1 MPAKHDINKVGSESS
16 DFPILCETCLGPNPY
31 VRMTKREFGQECK
44 ICNRPFTVFR
54 WNPGEGGRFKKT
66 EICTTCAKI
75 KGVCQ
80 TCLLDLEYGLP
91 VQVRD
96 AALGRKNQ
104 APSSDINKQY
114 YIQNLEA
121 QMEESGDGQAY
132 DSQVA
137 NAAGREML
145 KNLAR
150 TDPHYKRNRPHIC
163 SFFLKGDCKRGAE
176 CPFRH
181 ETPKEGETS
190 KQNISDR
197 YYGTNDPVAK
207 NILKKVA
214 ESKGLKAPEDK
225 TITNLLLLGLPTC
238 TEADVRTALNDAVPS
253 IKPNQIRSIS
263 IVAAN
268 NVAFLNFTDRQSA
281 ERAAEGLSAQDGVEV
296 NGKKAKVVWGRA
308 RPNKPKAA
316 GTAAPAVSA

>member
-1 MPAKHDINKVGSESS
+1 
-16 DFPILCETCLGPNPY
+16 
-31 VRMTKREFGQECK
+31 
-44 ICNRPFTVFR
+44 
-54 WNPGEGGRFKKT
+54 
-66 EICTTCAKI
+66 
-75 KGVCQ
+75 
-80 TCLLDLEYGLP
+80 
-91 VQVRD
+91 
-96 AALGRKNQ
+96 
-104 APSSDINKQY
+104 
-114 YIQNLEA
+114 
-121 QMEESGDGQAY
+121 MEESGDGQAY

-225 TITNLLLLGLPTC
+225 TIVSVVCLGRPRLWLLSQPHATSVLTFQTNLLLLGLPTC

-268 NVAFLNFTDRQSA
+268 SELRGCQLKVPALIPSDVAFLNFTDRQSA